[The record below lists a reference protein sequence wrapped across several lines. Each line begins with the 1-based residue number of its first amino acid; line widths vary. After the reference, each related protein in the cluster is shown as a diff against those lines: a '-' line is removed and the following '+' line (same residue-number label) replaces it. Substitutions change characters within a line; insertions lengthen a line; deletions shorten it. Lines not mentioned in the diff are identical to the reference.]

1 MNTKVLLNEGIATL
15 PVAQPESHIYKIDNV
30 LNRIKGNN
38 IRLAFVHRLSFNKPL
53 GIGYLSAYLKMC
65 FPDIEIEL
73 FDPKIDSI
81 DAIKNFCPTFVLYS
95 VMAGEHRESIN
106 RNKKLKKILDPYI
119 SVFGGP
125 YPTYFP
131 DMIHEEGIDIICR
144 GEGELPLE
152 NLVSMTLSHSDIHHI
167 KGLYVKQ
174 EGTIYKNDVDNL
186 IPDLDILPFPD
197 RDLYYRKSEF
207 LRSYGRKPLLG
218 ARGCPYKCSYCYN
231 SALNSLYKGNG
242 KVLRCRSPK
251 SVVDEVEMI
260 KSRYDVRFVA
270 FIEDVFSGVR
280 IEWLKEFQERY
291 SKLNIPFFVNIR
303 AEFIKPEIAKYL
315 RKSGCISASMAIE
328 HGDYEYRK
336 KYLFRNM
343 TNEMLIEG
351 SRILESE
358 GIRVAS
364 PIMLGLPFSK
374 IEDDLKSL
382 KLVCQSDFTH
392 ATTAIF
398 QPYPGT
404 ALTDLCLNQ
413 KLITKADIDNLND
426 DFYSVA
432 YIKDIDYEK
441 VQKLHN
447 CFSVLWLM
455 NKWFNIDVVK
465 CFEKLPSSIIIRM
478 LNIAIKYMT
487 FKKIIG
493 YKRGSFEIIKEIHN
507 ALASGVF
514 GVRIKKKKE
523 ALW

>member
-1 MNTKVLLNEGIATL
+1 MNVKTLLNKRRTSLSVTQSERL
-15 PVAQPESHIYKIDNV
+15 MYKTNTV
-30 LNRIKGNN
+30 LNRIKNN
-38 IRLAFVHRLSFNKPL
+38 NVRLAFVHSLSFNEPL

-73 FDPKIDSI
+73 FDPKIDTI

-95 VMAGEHRESIN
+95 VMTGQHRECID
-106 RNKKLKKILDPYI
+106 RNKRLKKKLDPYI

-125 YPTYFP
+125 HPTYFP
-131 DMIHEEGIDIICR
+131 EMIHEEGVDIICR
-144 GEGELPLE
+144 GEGEMPLK
-152 NLVSMTLSHSDIHHI
+152 NLVSSTLSHSDIHHI
-167 KGLYVKQ
+167 KGLYVKHD
-174 EGTIYKNDVDNL
+174 GTIYKNDVDNL
-186 IPDLDILPFPD
+186 IQDLDNLPFPD

-207 LRSYGRKPLLG
+207 LRSYGRKPLVG
-218 ARGCPYKCSYCYN
+218 ARGCPFKCSYCYN
-231 SALNSLYKGNG
+231 SALNSIFKGNG
-242 KVLRCRSPK
+242 KILRCRSPK
-251 SVVDEVEMI
+251 SVVGEIAVI

-291 SKLNIPFFVNIR
+291 SRLNIPFFVSIR

-351 SRILESE
+351 ARILESE

-364 PIMLGLPFSK
+364 PIMLGLPFSG

-382 KLVCQSDFTH
+382 KLVCQANFTH

-404 ALTDLCLNQ
+404 ALTDLCLKQ
-413 KLITKADIDNLND
+413 KLINKADIDNLNE

-441 VQKLHN
+441 VMKLHN

-465 CFEKLPSSIIIRM
+465 WFERLPSSIVIKM
-478 LNIAIKYMT
+478 LNIAIKYLS

-493 YKRGSFEIIKEIHN
+493 YRRSSLEIIKEIYN
-507 ALASGVF
+507 ALISGVF
-514 GVRIKKKKE
+514 GVRIKKK

>member
-1 MNTKVLLNEGIATL
+1 MNTNVLLNEGIATL
-15 PVAQPESHIYKIDNV
+15 PIAQHENHIYKIDNV

-38 IRLAFVHRLSFNKPL
+38 IRLAFIHRLSFNEPL

-65 FPDIEIEL
+65 FPYIEIEL

-81 DAIKNFCPTFVLYS
+81 NDIKNFCPTFVLYS
-95 VMAGEHRESIN
+95 VMTGQHRECIN
-106 RNKKLKKILDPYI
+106 RNKRLKKELDPFI

-125 YPTYFP
+125 HPTYFP
-131 DMIHEEGIDIICR
+131 EMIHEDGVDIICK
-144 GEGELPLE
+144 GEGELPLK
-152 NLVSMTLSHSDIHHI
+152 NLVSMTLSHSDIRHI
-167 KGLYVKQ
+167 RGLYVKH
-174 EGTIYKNDVDNL
+174 EGIIYKNDVDNF
-186 IPDLDILPFPD
+186 IQDLDTLPFPD

-218 ARGCPYKCSYCYN
+218 ARGCPFKCSYCYN
-231 SALNSLYKGNG
+231 SALNSIFKGHG

-251 SVVDEVEMI
+251 SVVDEIAMI
-260 KSRYDVRFVA
+260 KSMHDVRFVA

-280 IEWLKEFQERY
+280 IEWLKEFQEQY
-291 SKLNIPFFVNIR
+291 SRISIPFFVSIR

-343 TNEMLIEG
+343 TNEMLIDG
-351 SRILESE
+351 ARILESE

-364 PIMLGLPFSK
+364 PIMLGLPFSG

-382 KLVCQSDFTH
+382 KLVCQANFTH

-404 ALTDLCLNQ
+404 ALTDLCLNK
-413 KLITKADIDNLND
+413 KLIDKTDIDNLNE

-441 VQKLHN
+441 VKKLHN

-455 NKWFNIDVVK
+455 NKWFNVDVIK
-465 CFEKLPSSIIIRM
+465 CFEKLPSSIVIKM
-478 LNIAIKYMT
+478 LNIAIKYLT

-493 YKRGSFEIIKEIHN
+493 YRRSYKEIIMEIYN
-507 ALASGVF
+507 ALTSGVF
-514 GVRIKKKKE
+514 GFRIKKKTI
-523 ALW
+523 W